1 MTEGITT
8 TNGPLNEKDR
18 RKRRYKMIGK
28 KIRKKNQKKV
38 LNKFLGTSSG
48 PWP

>member
-1 MTEGITT
+1 MTDGITT

-18 RKRRYKMIGK
+18 RKRRYKKNRKNQK
-28 KIRKKNQKKV
+28 KKQKKV

>member
-18 RKRRYKMIGK
+18 RKRRYKKNWK
-28 KIRKKNQKKV
+28 KLEKKQRKV
-38 LNKFLGTSSG
+38 LNEFLGTSSG

>member
-1 MTEGITT
+1 MTDGITT

-18 RKRRYKMIGK
+18 RKRRYKKLEKIGK
-28 KIRKKNQKKV
+28 KIQKQV